1 MCLSA
6 RNQIIYCAIFYHL
19 DFANYSFKWKFKVTT
34 SVFVKQK
41 ASKQYAKAVS
51 VVYFKILITIIRACT
66 GAGLGAERYS
76 VNFLC
81 TSLTSCIYGGYLYS
95 DAVPFLKTMGMNF
108 KPPEYEKYFYLIL
121 FCLFLNSF

>member
-66 GAGLGAERYS
+66 
-76 VNFLC
+76 
-81 TSLTSCIYGGYLYS
+81 SLTSCIYGGYLYR

-108 KPPEYEKYFYLIL
+108 KPPEYEKYFYLII